1 MFLLKKDS
9 FSVSPDEK
17 ILKPEQ
23 YADFMSAQEMI
34 ETAKKRAEQ
43 IVNDAKLAYEEE
55 KKRGYNKG
63 MEEGNQKISEFM
75 IEAVERSV
83 KNFEAFENDMIGVV
97 INALRKILGEMNEK
111 ELVSRVVRNALETVR
126 NQKKVNL
133 TVNPDEVQVIK
144 DQLTE
149 LLAQFPT
156 INFIEILSDP
166 RISKGGCRLET
177 EVGVVDA
184 TIEIQVAAIKRSLT
198 RTVK

>member
-1 MFLLKKDS
+1 MFLLKKDN
-9 FSVSPDEK
+9 FSVSPDQRL
-17 ILKPEQ
+17 LKADE
-23 YADFMSAQEMI
+23 YAQFMSAQEAI
-34 ETAKKRAEQ
+34 EVAKKRAEQ
-43 IVNDAKLAYEEE
+43 IVNDAKQVYEEE
-55 KKRGYNKG
+55 KKRGYNNG

-75 IEAVERSV
+75 IDAVERSV

-97 INALRKILGEMNEK
+97 VNALRKILGEMNEK

-144 DQLTE
+144 DQLSE

-156 INFIEILSDP
+156 INFIEVLSDP
-166 RISKGGCRLET
+166 RITKGGCRLET

-184 TIEIQVAAIKRSLT
+184 TIDIQLAAIKRSLT
-198 RTVK
+198 RVVK